1 MAKPIDRISEI
12 SCPNLYSTCGGGKPT
27 TYHCHLLPKSE
38 TESEEACTIVDAKC
52 CILILDPDIVEKMMV
67 K

>member
-27 TYHCHLLPKSE
+27 TYHCHLFPKSE
-38 TESEEACTIVDAKC
+38 TEPEEACTIVDAKVC
-52 CILILDPDIVEKMMV
+52 VLMINPDYSTKMS
-67 K
+67 KG